1 MHDAAFAALG
11 IDARY
16 TAVDVAPADLAEAVA
31 GFRAAPE
38 FLGANVTVPH
48 KRAVMEFLDEVD
60 ATAAAIGAVNTIAR
74 SGGVGGRLIG
84 YNTDAEGFLG
94 ALDEALPG
102 ADCGQALLLGA
113 GGSARAVAWALLSRG
128 TAVAVLNR
136 SRDRAERLVAE
147 VRAAAAVGEDRLW
160 VCDKHDAVAALAG
173 CDLLVNSTSV
183 GMVGGPA
190 PDGSPAPGPL
200 STMRDGAV
208 VIDLVYRPAATPL
221 LVQARATGL
230 RHLNGLPMLVYQG
243 AAAFSLWTGRKAP
256 AAVMRQAVL
265 AVL

>member
-1 MHDAAFAALG
+1 
-11 IDARY
+11 
-16 TAVDVAPADLAEAVA
+16 PADLAEAVA

-147 VRAAAAVGEDRLW
+147 VRAAAAVG
-160 VCDKHDAVAALAG
+160 
-173 CDLLVNSTSV
+173 
-183 GMVGGPA
+183 
-190 PDGSPAPGPL
+190 
-200 STMRDGAV
+200 
-208 VIDLVYRPAATPL
+208 
-221 LVQARATGL
+221 
-230 RHLNGLPMLVYQG
+230 
-243 AAAFSLWTGRKAP
+243 
-256 AAVMRQAVL
+256 
-265 AVL
+265 